1 LHIRWTRKQLR
12 SNRQS
17 VLVCTHFEIK
27 QPWVLY
33 PYLVHRYEGS
43 IRGTIIWHPGPC
55 VRECCIEALD
65 GHALSHWWWTVEQRF
80 RLLKLEGLEDQEI
93 TKALL
98 EQLDFVECILE
109 EVVPKPTRGQ
119 MRGYLDFREDLGL
132 PNSEI
137 KTSRKNSVPTYAKIL
152 GFDTWPCTLGDLK
165 KRWKELALKH
175 HPDRNGDIEKFRLC
189 QQAYLKAQ
197 DYLTEKQPNVS

>member
-1 LHIRWTRKQLR
+1 MHIRWTRKQLR

-17 VLVCTHFEIK
+17 GILVCTHFEIK

-33 PYLVHRYEGS
+33 PYLVHRYKGS
-43 IRGTIIWHPGPC
+43 VRETVIWQPGPC
-55 VRECCIEALD
+55 VRECCIEAMD
-65 GHALSHWWWTVEQRF
+65 GHALSHWWWTVEKRF
-80 RLLKLEGLEDQEI
+80 KLLKLEGLEDEEI

-98 EQLDFVECILE
+98 EQLDFIESVLE

-119 MRGYLDFREDLGL
+119 MRGYLDFREDLGF
-132 PNSEI
+132 PDHEI
-137 KTSRKNSVPTYAKIL
+137 KATQKNRVPTYAKVL
-152 GFDTWPCTLGDLK
+152 GFDTWPCKLDELK

-175 HPDRNGDIEKFRLC
+175 HPDRNGDPAKFRIC

-197 DYLTEKQPNVS
+197 EYFGE